1 MNVLDII
8 RETSARE
15 TTRFSFE
22 LLPPLKGDGTRSVFT
37 TIEALREFDPAFINV
52 TFHRESIKETLTPDG
67 HIEWH
72 RMRRRPGTVGISAA
86 IRDRFGIEVVPHLIC
101 GGLSRYDIEDALIDM
116 DFLGLHNVLALRGDC
131 GPNERHFMPHPQGHS
146 HAIDLVRQI
155 AAMNRGEFV
164 DGEVE
169 ECHHSKFSIG
179 VAGYPEKHVDALDAE
194 SDLRHLKAKV
204 DAGADYVMTQICYD
218 AYRILAFIGRCREA
232 GIDVPV
238 IPGVKPLS
246 TLRQLTLLP
255 ETLRH
260 RTARSTAQRSPDAC
274 RPPRSDPPH
283 RRGVGRRPVPPA
295 ESRRR
300 TGDPF
305 LYHGPCRERAPNHQ
319 GGILTM
325 ADELDIIA
333 FRRALH
339 RRPELSFRETGTHDL
354 IARTLDGLG
363 IAHRTVARTGVLA
376 RIEGRGDLRRAVVLR
391 ADIDALPIREQ
402 ADVAWR
408 SLNDG
413 VMHACGHDVHT
424 AVLMGALQELNRSR
438 DFEGTLL
445 GLFQPGEE
453 CNPGGASL
461 VLAEEPFADYDV
473 RAVVGEH
480 VEPSLEVGT
489 FGFRAGKYMASSD
502 ELRFTVHGTGG
513 HAALRNQLR
522 DPVAAAAE
530 LVGGLIALNLP
541 ERVLSIGRIEA
552 DGATNVVPDDVR
564 LEGTLRT
571 FDEALRCASY
581 DAIRDIAASTDRRYG
596 TRTAVDIGRGYPC
609 VVNDPALASLARSL
623 AAERWQAVD
632 LPLRTTAEDFGFY
645 THRYPSL
652 FYRLGV
658 GAASGKPHTSTF
670 SPDEKAITTGIA
682 FMQALAL
689 KLLNEK

>member
-1 MNVLDII
+1 
-8 RETSARE
+8 
-15 TTRFSFE
+15 
-22 LLPPLKGDGTRSVFT
+22 
-37 TIEALREFDPAFINV
+37 
-52 TFHRESIKETLTPDG
+52 
-67 HIEWH
+67 
-72 RMRRRPGTVGISAA
+72 
-86 IRDRFGIEVVPHLIC
+86 
-101 GGLSRYDIEDALIDM
+101 
-116 DFLGLHNVLALRGDC
+116 
-131 GPNERHFMPHPQGHS
+131 
-146 HAIDLVRQI
+146 
-155 AAMNRGEFV
+155 
-164 DGEVE
+164 
-169 ECHHSKFSIG
+169 
-179 VAGYPEKHVDALDAE
+179 
-194 SDLRHLKAKV
+194 
-204 DAGADYVMTQICYD
+204 
-218 AYRILAFIGRCREA
+218 
-232 GIDVPV
+232 
-238 IPGVKPLS
+238 
-246 TLRQLTLLP
+246 
-255 ETLRH
+255 
-260 RTARSTAQRSPDAC
+260 
-274 RPPRSDPPH
+274 
-283 RRGVGRRPVPPA
+283 
-295 ESRRR
+295 
-300 TGDPF
+300 
-305 LYHGPCRERAPNHQ
+305 
-319 GGILTM
+319 M

-581 DAIRDIAASTDRRYG
+581 DAIRDIAASTDRRSR
-596 TRTAVDIGRGYPC
+596 RTDGRRHRAGLS
-609 VVNDPALASLARSL
+609 PAWSTTPPSPRSP
-623 AAERWQAVD
+623 AAWPPSGWQAVD
-632 LPLRTTAEDFGFY
+632 LPLRTTAEDFEVRHPPAIRRCSTGWASARRRETAY
-645 THRYPSL
+645 IDPSS
-652 FYRLGV
+652 R
-658 GAASGKPHTSTF
+658 PTRRP
-670 SPDEKAITTGIA
+670 SPRA
-682 FMQALAL
+682 
-689 KLLNEK
+689 

>member
-1 MNVLDII
+1 M
-8 RETSARE
+8 
-15 TTRFSFE
+15 
-22 LLPPLKGDGTRSVFT
+22 
-37 TIEALREFDPAFINV
+37 
-52 TFHRESIKETLTPDG
+52 
-67 HIEWH
+67 
-72 RMRRRPGTVGISAA
+72 
-86 IRDRFGIEVVPHLIC
+86 
-101 GGLSRYDIEDALIDM
+101 
-116 DFLGLHNVLALRGDC
+116 
-131 GPNERHFMPHPQGHS
+131 
-146 HAIDLVRQI
+146 
-155 AAMNRGEFV
+155 
-164 DGEVE
+164 
-169 ECHHSKFSIG
+169 
-179 VAGYPEKHVDALDAE
+179 
-194 SDLRHLKAKV
+194 
-204 DAGADYVMTQICYD
+204 
-218 AYRILAFIGRCREA
+218 
-232 GIDVPV
+232 
-238 IPGVKPLS
+238 
-246 TLRQLTLLP
+246 
-255 ETLRH
+255 
-260 RTARSTAQRSPDAC
+260 
-274 RPPRSDPPH
+274 
-283 RRGVGRRPVPPA
+283 
-295 ESRRR
+295 
-300 TGDPF
+300 
-305 LYHGPCRERAPNHQ
+305 
-319 GGILTM
+319 
-325 ADELDIIA
+325 
-333 FRRALH
+333 
-339 RRPELSFRETGTHDL
+339 
-354 IARTLDGLG
+354 
-363 IAHRTVARTGVLA
+363 
-376 RIEGRGDLRRAVVLR
+376 
-391 ADIDALPIREQ
+391 
-402 ADVAWR
+402 AWR

-513 HAALRNQLR
+513 HAALRNQLH
-522 DPVAAAAE
+522 DPVAAVAE
-530 LVGGLIALNLP
+530 LVGGLLALNLP

-581 DAIRDIAASTDRRYG
+581 
-596 TRTAVDIGRGYPC
+596 
-609 VVNDPALASLARSL
+609 PALASLARSL

-689 KLLNEK
+689 KLLNENDKNEKTNP

>member
-1 MNVLDII
+1 
-8 RETSARE
+8 
-15 TTRFSFE
+15 
-22 LLPPLKGDGTRSVFT
+22 
-37 TIEALREFDPAFINV
+37 
-52 TFHRESIKETLTPDG
+52 
-67 HIEWH
+67 
-72 RMRRRPGTVGISAA
+72 
-86 IRDRFGIEVVPHLIC
+86 
-101 GGLSRYDIEDALIDM
+101 
-116 DFLGLHNVLALRGDC
+116 
-131 GPNERHFMPHPQGHS
+131 
-146 HAIDLVRQI
+146 
-155 AAMNRGEFV
+155 
-164 DGEVE
+164 
-169 ECHHSKFSIG
+169 
-179 VAGYPEKHVDALDAE
+179 
-194 SDLRHLKAKV
+194 
-204 DAGADYVMTQICYD
+204 
-218 AYRILAFIGRCREA
+218 
-232 GIDVPV
+232 
-238 IPGVKPLS
+238 
-246 TLRQLTLLP
+246 
-255 ETLRH
+255 
-260 RTARSTAQRSPDAC
+260 
-274 RPPRSDPPH
+274 
-283 RRGVGRRPVPPA
+283 
-295 ESRRR
+295 
-300 TGDPF
+300 
-305 LYHGPCRERAPNHQ
+305 
-319 GGILTM
+319 M

-413 VMHACGHDVHT
+413 VHT
-424 AVLMGALQELNRSR
+424 AVLMGVLQELNRSR

-513 HAALRNQLR
+513 HAA
-522 DPVAAAAE
+522 
-530 LVGGLIALNLP
+530 
-541 ERVLSIGRIEA
+541 
-552 DGATNVVPDDVR
+552 
-564 LEGTLRT
+564 
-571 FDEALRCASY
+571 
-581 DAIRDIAASTDRRYG
+581 
-596 TRTAVDIGRGYPC
+596 RTAVDIGRGYPC

-645 THRYPSL
+645 THLYPSL

>member
-1 MNVLDII
+1 
-8 RETSARE
+8 
-15 TTRFSFE
+15 
-22 LLPPLKGDGTRSVFT
+22 
-37 TIEALREFDPAFINV
+37 
-52 TFHRESIKETLTPDG
+52 
-67 HIEWH
+67 
-72 RMRRRPGTVGISAA
+72 
-86 IRDRFGIEVVPHLIC
+86 
-101 GGLSRYDIEDALIDM
+101 
-116 DFLGLHNVLALRGDC
+116 
-131 GPNERHFMPHPQGHS
+131 
-146 HAIDLVRQI
+146 
-155 AAMNRGEFV
+155 
-164 DGEVE
+164 
-169 ECHHSKFSIG
+169 
-179 VAGYPEKHVDALDAE
+179 
-194 SDLRHLKAKV
+194 
-204 DAGADYVMTQICYD
+204 
-218 AYRILAFIGRCREA
+218 
-232 GIDVPV
+232 
-238 IPGVKPLS
+238 
-246 TLRQLTLLP
+246 
-255 ETLRH
+255 
-260 RTARSTAQRSPDAC
+260 
-274 RPPRSDPPH
+274 
-283 RRGVGRRPVPPA
+283 
-295 ESRRR
+295 
-300 TGDPF
+300 
-305 LYHGPCRERAPNHQ
+305 
-319 GGILTM
+319 M

-376 RIEGRGDLRRAVVLR
+376 RIEGRGNLRRAVVLR

-513 HAALRNQLR
+513 HAALRNQLH
-522 DPVAAAAE
+522 DPVAAVAE
-530 LVGGLIALNLP
+530 LVGGLLALNLP

-571 FDEALRCASY
+571 FDVL
-581 DAIRDIAASTDRRYG
+581 
-596 TRTAVDIGRGYPC
+596 
-609 VVNDPALASLARSL
+609 
-623 AAERWQAVD
+623 
-632 LPLRTTAEDFGFY
+632 
-645 THRYPSL
+645 
-652 FYRLGV
+652 
-658 GAASGKPHTSTF
+658 
-670 SPDEKAITTGIA
+670 
-682 FMQALAL
+682 
-689 KLLNEK
+689 

>member
-1 MNVLDII
+1 
-8 RETSARE
+8 
-15 TTRFSFE
+15 
-22 LLPPLKGDGTRSVFT
+22 
-37 TIEALREFDPAFINV
+37 
-52 TFHRESIKETLTPDG
+52 
-67 HIEWH
+67 
-72 RMRRRPGTVGISAA
+72 
-86 IRDRFGIEVVPHLIC
+86 
-101 GGLSRYDIEDALIDM
+101 
-116 DFLGLHNVLALRGDC
+116 
-131 GPNERHFMPHPQGHS
+131 
-146 HAIDLVRQI
+146 
-155 AAMNRGEFV
+155 
-164 DGEVE
+164 
-169 ECHHSKFSIG
+169 
-179 VAGYPEKHVDALDAE
+179 
-194 SDLRHLKAKV
+194 
-204 DAGADYVMTQICYD
+204 
-218 AYRILAFIGRCREA
+218 
-232 GIDVPV
+232 
-238 IPGVKPLS
+238 
-246 TLRQLTLLP
+246 
-255 ETLRH
+255 
-260 RTARSTAQRSPDAC
+260 
-274 RPPRSDPPH
+274 
-283 RRGVGRRPVPPA
+283 
-295 ESRRR
+295 
-300 TGDPF
+300 
-305 LYHGPCRERAPNHQ
+305 
-319 GGILTM
+319 M

-571 FDEALRCASY
+571 LR
-581 DAIRDIAASTDRRYG
+581 RDPRHRRLHRPPVRHTDGRRHRAG
-596 TRTAVDIGRGYPC
+596 LSLRGQRPR
-609 VVNDPALASLARSL
+609 PRLARPQPGRRAVAGRRP
-623 AAERWQAVD
+623 AAAHDGRRLRVLHPPLSVAV
-632 LPLRTTAEDFGFY
+632 LPAGR
-645 THRYPSL
+645 R
-652 FYRLGV
+652 RGV
-658 GAASGKPHTSTF
+658 GETAYI
-670 SPDEKAITTGIA
+670 DL
-682 FMQALAL
+682 LARREGHHHGHSL
-689 KLLNEK
+689 HAGAGPQTVE

>member
-1 MNVLDII
+1 
-8 RETSARE
+8 
-15 TTRFSFE
+15 
-22 LLPPLKGDGTRSVFT
+22 
-37 TIEALREFDPAFINV
+37 
-52 TFHRESIKETLTPDG
+52 
-67 HIEWH
+67 
-72 RMRRRPGTVGISAA
+72 
-86 IRDRFGIEVVPHLIC
+86 
-101 GGLSRYDIEDALIDM
+101 
-116 DFLGLHNVLALRGDC
+116 
-131 GPNERHFMPHPQGHS
+131 
-146 HAIDLVRQI
+146 
-155 AAMNRGEFV
+155 
-164 DGEVE
+164 
-169 ECHHSKFSIG
+169 
-179 VAGYPEKHVDALDAE
+179 
-194 SDLRHLKAKV
+194 
-204 DAGADYVMTQICYD
+204 
-218 AYRILAFIGRCREA
+218 
-232 GIDVPV
+232 
-238 IPGVKPLS
+238 
-246 TLRQLTLLP
+246 
-255 ETLRH
+255 
-260 RTARSTAQRSPDAC
+260 
-274 RPPRSDPPH
+274 
-283 RRGVGRRPVPPA
+283 
-295 ESRRR
+295 
-300 TGDPF
+300 
-305 LYHGPCRERAPNHQ
+305 
-319 GGILTM
+319 M

-424 AVLMGALQELNRSR
+424 AVLMGVLQEFNRSR

-473 RAVVGEH
+473 RAVIGEH

-530 LVGGLIALNLP
+530 LVGGLLALNLP

-552 DGATNVVPDDVR
+552 DGATNVVPDDR

-581 DAIRDIAASTDRRYG
+581 DAIRDIAASADRRYG

-632 LPLRTTAEDFGFY
+632 LPLI
-645 THRYPSL
+645 
-652 FYRLGV
+652 
-658 GAASGKPHTSTF
+658 AAG
-670 SPDEKAITTGIA
+670 GIA
-682 FMQALAL
+682 TGAGMLAAFALGAEGCQLGTRFAL
-689 KLLNEK
+689 SRESSACEAFKRRCVEVQEGGTILTLKKVIPTRLVRNGFCRTVEEAESRGADAEELSALIGRGRPKRGIFEGDLDEGELEIGQIAALIEDLPPAGEILRRLVAEYEAARGSLGPL

>member
-1 MNVLDII
+1 
-8 RETSARE
+8 
-15 TTRFSFE
+15 
-22 LLPPLKGDGTRSVFT
+22 
-37 TIEALREFDPAFINV
+37 
-52 TFHRESIKETLTPDG
+52 
-67 HIEWH
+67 
-72 RMRRRPGTVGISAA
+72 
-86 IRDRFGIEVVPHLIC
+86 
-101 GGLSRYDIEDALIDM
+101 
-116 DFLGLHNVLALRGDC
+116 
-131 GPNERHFMPHPQGHS
+131 
-146 HAIDLVRQI
+146 
-155 AAMNRGEFV
+155 
-164 DGEVE
+164 
-169 ECHHSKFSIG
+169 
-179 VAGYPEKHVDALDAE
+179 
-194 SDLRHLKAKV
+194 
-204 DAGADYVMTQICYD
+204 
-218 AYRILAFIGRCREA
+218 
-232 GIDVPV
+232 
-238 IPGVKPLS
+238 
-246 TLRQLTLLP
+246 
-255 ETLRH
+255 
-260 RTARSTAQRSPDAC
+260 
-274 RPPRSDPPH
+274 
-283 RRGVGRRPVPPA
+283 
-295 ESRRR
+295 
-300 TGDPF
+300 
-305 LYHGPCRERAPNHQ
+305 
-319 GGILTM
+319 M

-376 RIEGRGDLRRAVVLR
+376 RIEGRGNLRRAVVLR

-461 VLAEEPFADYDV
+461 VLADEPFADYDV

-513 HAALRNQLR
+513 HAALRNQLH
-522 DPVAAAAE
+522 DPVAAVAE
-530 LVGGLIALNLP
+530 LVGGLLALNLP

-581 DAIRDIAASTDRRYG
+581 DAIREIAASADRRYG

>member
-1 MNVLDII
+1 
-8 RETSARE
+8 
-15 TTRFSFE
+15 
-22 LLPPLKGDGTRSVFT
+22 
-37 TIEALREFDPAFINV
+37 
-52 TFHRESIKETLTPDG
+52 
-67 HIEWH
+67 
-72 RMRRRPGTVGISAA
+72 
-86 IRDRFGIEVVPHLIC
+86 
-101 GGLSRYDIEDALIDM
+101 
-116 DFLGLHNVLALRGDC
+116 
-131 GPNERHFMPHPQGHS
+131 
-146 HAIDLVRQI
+146 
-155 AAMNRGEFV
+155 
-164 DGEVE
+164 
-169 ECHHSKFSIG
+169 
-179 VAGYPEKHVDALDAE
+179 
-194 SDLRHLKAKV
+194 
-204 DAGADYVMTQICYD
+204 
-218 AYRILAFIGRCREA
+218 
-232 GIDVPV
+232 
-238 IPGVKPLS
+238 
-246 TLRQLTLLP
+246 
-255 ETLRH
+255 
-260 RTARSTAQRSPDAC
+260 
-274 RPPRSDPPH
+274 
-283 RRGVGRRPVPPA
+283 
-295 ESRRR
+295 
-300 TGDPF
+300 
-305 LYHGPCRERAPNHQ
+305 
-319 GGILTM
+319 M

-376 RIEGRGDLRRAVVLR
+376 RIEGRGNLRRAVVLR

-513 HAALRNQLR
+513 HAALRNQLH
-522 DPVAAAAE
+522 DPVAAVAE
-530 LVGGLIALNLP
+530 LVGGLLALNLP

-581 DAIRDIAASTDRRYG
+581 DAIREIAASADRRYG
-596 TRTAVDIGRGYPC
+596 TRTAVDIGRG
-609 VVNDPALASLARSL
+609 PAWSTTPPSPRSPAAWLPSGGRPSTCRCARRPKTSGSTPTAIRRCSTGWASAR
-623 AAERWQAVD
+623 R
-632 LPLRTTAEDFGFY
+632 RGNRI
-645 THRYPSL
+645 HRPS
-652 FYRLGV
+652 R
-658 GAASGKPHTSTF
+658 PTRRP
-670 SPDEKAITTGIA
+670 SPRA
-682 FMQALAL
+682 
-689 KLLNEK
+689 

>member
-1 MNVLDII
+1 
-8 RETSARE
+8 
-15 TTRFSFE
+15 
-22 LLPPLKGDGTRSVFT
+22 
-37 TIEALREFDPAFINV
+37 
-52 TFHRESIKETLTPDG
+52 
-67 HIEWH
+67 
-72 RMRRRPGTVGISAA
+72 
-86 IRDRFGIEVVPHLIC
+86 
-101 GGLSRYDIEDALIDM
+101 
-116 DFLGLHNVLALRGDC
+116 
-131 GPNERHFMPHPQGHS
+131 
-146 HAIDLVRQI
+146 
-155 AAMNRGEFV
+155 
-164 DGEVE
+164 
-169 ECHHSKFSIG
+169 
-179 VAGYPEKHVDALDAE
+179 
-194 SDLRHLKAKV
+194 
-204 DAGADYVMTQICYD
+204 
-218 AYRILAFIGRCREA
+218 
-232 GIDVPV
+232 
-238 IPGVKPLS
+238 
-246 TLRQLTLLP
+246 
-255 ETLRH
+255 
-260 RTARSTAQRSPDAC
+260 
-274 RPPRSDPPH
+274 
-283 RRGVGRRPVPPA
+283 
-295 ESRRR
+295 
-300 TGDPF
+300 
-305 LYHGPCRERAPNHQ
+305 
-319 GGILTM
+319 M

-424 AVLMGALQELNRSR
+424 AVLMGVLQEFNRSR

-473 RAVVGEH
+473 RAVIGEH

-530 LVGGLIALNLP
+530 LVGGLLALNLP

-581 DAIRDIAASTDRRYG
+581 DAIRRPPVRHTDGRRHRAG
-596 TRTAVDIGRGYPC
+596 LSLRGQRPR
-609 VVNDPALASLARSL
+609 PRLARPQPGRRTVAGRRP
-623 AAERWQAVD
+623 AAAHDGRRLRVLHAPLSFAV
-632 LPLRTTAEDFGFY
+632 LPAGR
-645 THRYPSL
+645 R
-652 FYRLGV
+652 RGV
-658 GAASGKPHTSTF
+658 GETAYI
-670 SPDEKAITTGIA
+670 DL
-682 FMQALAL
+682 LARREGHHHGHSL
-689 KLLNEK
+689 HAGAGPQTVE

>member
-1 MNVLDII
+1 
-8 RETSARE
+8 
-15 TTRFSFE
+15 
-22 LLPPLKGDGTRSVFT
+22 
-37 TIEALREFDPAFINV
+37 
-52 TFHRESIKETLTPDG
+52 
-67 HIEWH
+67 
-72 RMRRRPGTVGISAA
+72 
-86 IRDRFGIEVVPHLIC
+86 
-101 GGLSRYDIEDALIDM
+101 
-116 DFLGLHNVLALRGDC
+116 
-131 GPNERHFMPHPQGHS
+131 
-146 HAIDLVRQI
+146 
-155 AAMNRGEFV
+155 
-164 DGEVE
+164 
-169 ECHHSKFSIG
+169 
-179 VAGYPEKHVDALDAE
+179 
-194 SDLRHLKAKV
+194 
-204 DAGADYVMTQICYD
+204 
-218 AYRILAFIGRCREA
+218 
-232 GIDVPV
+232 
-238 IPGVKPLS
+238 
-246 TLRQLTLLP
+246 
-255 ETLRH
+255 
-260 RTARSTAQRSPDAC
+260 
-274 RPPRSDPPH
+274 
-283 RRGVGRRPVPPA
+283 
-295 ESRRR
+295 
-300 TGDPF
+300 
-305 LYHGPCRERAPNHQ
+305 
-319 GGILTM
+319 M

-513 HAALRNQLR
+513 HAALRNQLH
-522 DPVAAAAE
+522 DPVAAVAE
-530 LVGGLIALNLP
+530 LVGGLLALNLP

-581 DAIRDIAASTDRRYG
+581 DAIREIAASADRRYG
-596 TRTAVDIGRGYPC
+596 RRHRAGLSLRGQRPR
-609 VVNDPALASLARSL
+609 PRLARPQPGCRAVAGRRP
-623 AAERWQAVD
+623 AAAHDGRRLRVLHPPLSVAV
-632 LPLRTTAEDFGFY
+632 LPAGR
-645 THRYPSL
+645 R
-652 FYRLGV
+652 RGV
-658 GAASGKPHTSTF
+658 GETAYI
-670 SPDEKAITTGIA
+670 DL
-682 FMQALAL
+682 LARREGHHHGHSL
-689 KLLNEK
+689 HAGAGPQTVE